1 MESIEMVHQNDSV
14 ALEKEYEN
22 RLNELI
28 ETLYNEAE
36 EKKRAV
42 ENEINSMDL
51 GSTSTNNSNYYYGYA
66 NKKTLRRYVTFL
78 KVYHIIYLIID
89 V

>member
-1 MESIEMVHQNDSV
+1 MAHQIDSV
-14 ALEKEYEN
+14 VLEKDYEN

-42 ENEINSMDL
+42 ENEIHSMDV
-51 GSTSTNNSNYYYGYA
+51 GSTSTNNSNYFYGYA
-66 NKKTLRRYVTFL
+66 NKKTLRR
-78 KVYHIIYLIID
+78 LILIKF
-89 V
+89 